1 MPAPSSS
8 TDQVDPSSSARLI
21 ATKLGEIAEMFN
33 SYFASV
39 YTSEDLPETTDKSST
54 DAQMTELILSE
65 LEVEHTLISL
75 DSNKATGPDE
85 IPARLLKV
93 TAPIIAPSLSKLFNK
108 SLRLGSIPEEWKLA
122 NVVPLHKKRDKG
134 QTENY
139 RPISLLSIVSKVL
152 ERVVLKNIKY
162 HLIQI
167 ISNCQHGFL
176 RGKSCVTNLL
186 EVLDYIGRIL
196 DNGGQVDTVYL
207 DMSKAFDQISYRK
220 LINKLKNCGCGGS
233 LLKWFISYLTGRR
246 QQVTV
251 FGATSNSL
259 PISSGV
265 PQGSIYGFVS
275 IIRQ

>member
-122 NVVPLHKKRDKG
+122 NVVPLHKKKG
-134 QTENY
+134 
-139 RPISLLSIVSKVL
+139 
-152 ERVVLKNIKY
+152 
-162 HLIQI
+162 
-167 ISNCQHGFL
+167 
-176 RGKSCVTNLL
+176 
-186 EVLDYIGRIL
+186 
-196 DNGGQVDTVYL
+196 
-207 DMSKAFDQISYRK
+207 
-220 LINKLKNCGCGGS
+220 
-233 LLKWFISYLTGRR
+233 
-246 QQVTV
+246 
-251 FGATSNSL
+251 
-259 PISSGV
+259 
-265 PQGSIYGFVS
+265 
-275 IIRQ
+275 